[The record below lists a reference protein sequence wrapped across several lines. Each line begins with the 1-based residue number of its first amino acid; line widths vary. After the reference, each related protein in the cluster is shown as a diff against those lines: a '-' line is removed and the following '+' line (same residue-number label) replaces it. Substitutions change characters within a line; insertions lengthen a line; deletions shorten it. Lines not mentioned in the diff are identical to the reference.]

1 MWGYI
6 KLYFIKRNMYV
17 KPPLNP
23 IFESIS
29 IENTHT
35 QTQNKTQTEI
45 VKY

>member
-1 MWGYI
+1 
-6 KLYFIKRNMYV
+6 MYV

-23 IFESIS
+23 IFESIW
-29 IENTHT
+29 IESTHTYT